1 MINVKKF
8 HSWSTT
14 TFVFKLEDMNNEQ
27 MRKEIMARE
36 KRKLG
41 FKFDPI
47 QGGGW
52 QSNKDLLET
61 GATFS
66 NLKKHLIRYVNEI
79 LSETYV
85 DSATIRMINSWA
97 NISRKGE
104 YTLPHIHEEASWSCV
119 YYLTPTGDA
128 NLYLKDPR
136 PLEQMDRSH
145 HYLKDPYANVIRKRP
160 FQTGEVILFPSW
172 LEHGVGTNISN
183 SARISIAANFLIE
196 GTQ

>member
-1 MINVKKF
+1 M
-8 HSWSTT
+8 
-14 TFVFKLEDMNNEQ
+14 
-27 MRKEIMARE
+27 
-36 KRKLG
+36 
-41 FKFDPI
+41 
-47 QGGGW
+47 
-52 QSNKDLLET
+52 
-61 GATFS
+61 
-66 NLKKHLIRYVNEI
+66 
-79 LSETYV
+79 SETYV

-119 YYLTPTGDA
+119 YYVTPTGDA

-145 HYLKDPYANVIRKRP
+145 HYLKDPYANVVKKRP

>member
-52 QSNKDLLET
+52 QSNKDLL
-61 GATFS
+61 
-66 NLKKHLIRYVNEI
+66 LL
-79 LSETYV
+79 
-85 DSATIRMINSWA
+85 
-97 NISRKGE
+97 
-104 YTLPHIHEEASWSCV
+104 
-119 YYLTPTGDA
+119 
-128 NLYLKDPR
+128 
-136 PLEQMDRSH
+136 
-145 HYLKDPYANVIRKRP
+145 
-160 FQTGEVILFPSW
+160 
-172 LEHGVGTNISN
+172 
-183 SARISIAANFLIE
+183 
-196 GTQ
+196 